1 MKRIVIL
8 VLIISFLMIPTA
20 QADNA
25 PMRKLTLQATISG
38 EELDVC
44 FYADL
49 KYENKTT
56 AFESLDFELSY
67 SSEVLELIEC
77 VKTENGPES
86 DIIDGS
92 FIMEEVTDEPG
103 RYGLHAASA
112 FGNAGTGLL
121 VHLRFRIIGEGYYG
135 FRLGRDCYYSVYDT
149 AANQSNSYHLPRLD
163 IDAEL
168 SAQTRQ
174 TEQIP
179 GATSV
184 DSITVKPTTAQKES
198 WFMRLIH
205 SIFGT
210 SCSCGSK

>member
-8 VLIISFLMIPTA
+8 VLIVSLMMIPAA

-25 PMRKLTLQATISG
+25 PMRKLTLEATISG
-38 EELDVC
+38 DELDVC

-49 KYENKTT
+49 KYENETT

-67 SSEVLELIEC
+67 SSEVLELINS
-77 VKTENGPES
+77 VKDEDGLES

-92 FIMEEVTDEPG
+92 FLMEEVVDEPG

-112 FGNAGTGLL
+112 FGYAGTGLL

-135 FRLGRDCYYSVYDT
+135 FRLARESYYSVYDS

-168 SAQTRQ
+168 STQNRQ
-174 TEQIP
+174 AEQVQGTESI
-179 GATSV
+179 
-184 DSITVKPTTAQKES
+184 DSITDKTPTAAKENG
-198 WFMRLIH
+198 FMRFIH